1 MNSFPLSMQCR
12 WETWVRFLG
21 GKIPWRRD
29 WQHTPVFLPGESHG
43 QRSLGGYGPW
53 GDKESDRTERLGKEQ
68 HTQCKNKGQE
78 EGMRRR
84 GKRKKTMDTSS
95 IRYQI
100 TSPKTTFWPLRR
112 SLVIDLQHIKYPT
125 TVQIINIPQRH
136 SL

>member
-1 MNSFPLSMQCR
+1 MGSISGWGRFP
-12 WETWVRFLG
+12 G
-21 GKIPWRRD
+21 GGTGNPL
-29 WQHTPVFLPGESHG
+29 QYSCLENPHG

-53 GDKESDRTERLGKEQ
+53 GDKESDRTERLGKEE
-68 HTQCKNKGQE
+68 HMQCKNKGQE

-100 TSPKTTFWPLRR
+100 TSPKMTFWPLRR
-112 SLVIDLQHIKYPT
+112 SLVIDLQYIKYPT